1 MVGILVTAG
10 LGIAMALFGKE
21 VYLAQMLSAGSSVFL
36 AVAHAVTA
44 VVWSFPFRYPVILSM
59 HAQEALVQP
68 RSDDALRRAPRWAR
82 LLVLVYFFAGL
93 TSIAY
98 EVLWVRMLGRQFGAS
113 IFGVIITVAAFMAG
127 LGGGSLLGA
136 VIVPKLKRPL
146 LLFAAL
152 EAAVAVY
159 AWLLLF
165 FFCVFV
171 VFFGFL
177 VVVVVF

>member
-1 MVGILVTAG
+1 
-10 LGIAMALFGKE
+10 
-21 VYLAQMLSAGSSVFL
+21 
-36 AVAHAVTA
+36 
-44 VVWSFPFRYPVILSM
+44 M

-98 EVLWVRMLGRQFGAS
+98 EVLWVRMLGLQFGAS

-159 AWLLLF
+159 AWMMPTLF
-165 FFCVFV
+165 RAIDVQLGSLAAGAGRAGGRAGRAGGAGGV
-171 VFFGFL
+171 
-177 VVVVVF
+177 

>member
-1 MVGILVTAG
+1 
-10 LGIAMALFGKE
+10 
-21 VYLAQMLSAGSSVFL
+21 
-36 AVAHAVTA
+36 
-44 VVWSFPFRYPVILSM
+44 M

-98 EVLWVRMLGRQFGAS
+98 EVLWVRMLGLQFGAS

-127 LGGGSLLGA
+127 KNSKNQQNTNN
-136 VIVPKLKRPL
+136 VPKLKRPL

-159 AWLLLF
+159 AWMMPTLF
-165 FFCVFV
+165 RAID
-171 VFFGFL
+171 
-177 VVVVVF
+177 